1 MHVNTKLFVSTFILI
16 FLAELG
22 DKTQLAAMAKSIE
35 GRMTVFVAASLA
47 LVCSTLIAVLCGDA
61 LTRVIPERVLQ
72 IAAAILFIVFGVI
85 MLHSVLRAQPAPE
98 KTVGEPGRFARFVAQ
113 TAIAFE
119 EAAAEDYRR
128 LAENVTRPGL
138 RQVLLALAQEEN
150 AHAERLRRVSWT
162 DVHETVFAET
172 PESQLPQLEEL
183 LHDVAD
189 DEAKPL
195 LEHAIEHELATAA
208 FYETLGRTAKLPGLR
223 KTLQTL
229 AAEERNHALRLQAL
243 KA

>member
-1 MHVNTKLFVSTFILI
+1 MHLNTKLFVSTFILI

-35 GRMTVFVAASLA
+35 GRMTVFVAASSA
-47 LVCSTLIAVLCGDA
+47 LVCSTLIAVLFGDA
-61 LTRVIPERVLQ
+61 LTRLIPARVLE
-72 IAAAILFIVFGVI
+72 IAAAILFILFGIV
-85 MLHSVLRAQPAPE
+85 MLHNVLRAEPVPE
-98 KTVGEPGRFARFVAQ
+98 TAVREPGRFARFVAQ

-128 LAENVTRPGL
+128 LAASTVRPGL
-138 RQVLLALAQEEN
+138 RQLLLALAREED
-150 AHAERLRRVSWT
+150 AHAERLRRVSWA
-162 DVHETVFAET
+162 DAHETAFART
-172 PESQLPQLEEL
+172 PENQLPQLEEL

-195 LEHAIEHELATAA
+195 LEHAIEHERATAA

-229 AAEERNHALRLQAL
+229 AAEERNHAQRLQTL
-243 KA
+243 KT